1 LSILTKTLV
10 VLVTILSIVLVALVV
25 PYIATQDNQSQQITD
40 LTTQLKTAQQSA
52 KNLEAELA
60 EAVRGESATIKLL
73 SQENAD
79 LKGDLED
86 EKKLRQAAQADA
98 QSAKAML
105 GDLKADFTVMAQA
118 QQQDAKT
125 IDMLSKQVETANQ
138 TVQTQGTRILQ
149 LADALD
155 AAKAERDSSFRTVRR
170 QQEDMTSLREDLE
183 KAQEQLA
190 TIPPEVRKQYLESD
204 TRVVEQTPA
213 EEIVGQIIAVDDAG
227 DGLILVQV
235 NVGES
240 DKVKKGMKFLVH
252 EGNAFKGTLVID
264 RVEPRVSV
272 GKMEL
277 VKDSPVTGDSVY
289 AGPSS

>member
-1 LSILTKTLV
+1 MSILTKTLV

-25 PYIATQDNQSQQITD
+25 PFIATQDDLAKKNGE
-40 LTTQLKTAQQSA
+40 LTTQLKSAQQSA

-79 LKGDLED
+79 LKGDLEN

-98 QSAKAML
+98 QSSKQML
-105 GDLKADFTVMAQA
+105 GDLKADFTVMAEA
-118 QQQDAKT
+118 QKQDAKT
-125 IDMLSKQVETANQ
+125 IGMLSKQVETANQ
-138 TVQTQGTRILQ
+138 TVQIQGTRILQ
-149 LADALD
+149 LGDAVDALTS
-155 AAKAERDSSFRTVRR
+155 ERDSLVRSVKK
-170 QQEDMTSLREDLE
+170 QQENMVSQREDLE
-183 KAQEQLA
+183 AVQAELA
-190 TIPPEVRKQYLESD
+190 AIPAEVKKQYLEGED
-204 TRVVEQTPA
+204 RVVEQTPDRPIA
-213 EEIVGQIIAVDDAG
+213 GQIIAVDDTV

-235 NVGES
+235 NVGQS
-240 DKVKKGMKFLVH
+240 DDVKEGMKFLVH
-252 EGNAFKGTLVID
+252 EGNVFKGTLIID